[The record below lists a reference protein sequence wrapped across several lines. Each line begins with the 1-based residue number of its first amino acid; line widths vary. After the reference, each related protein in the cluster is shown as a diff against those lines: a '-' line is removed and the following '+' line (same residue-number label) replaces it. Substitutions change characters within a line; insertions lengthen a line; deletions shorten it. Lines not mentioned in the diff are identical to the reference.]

1 MVAGLFISLK
11 RRARRVFFFPSGAG
25 REDLFISL
33 RRRALA
39 PLAWL
44 TRLAARRRGRAG
56 RAASRPG
63 PVHLSHPLRRRA
75 LVCSY
80 PSGAGR
86 SLRTFVSFPQSPA
99 RSRRPGRFASRF
111 SSHPVSGVLPGAR
124 LPPCVARVGLKT
136 VDPAAAR
143 RLNVREC
150 AAPDM
155 RLGPGGRVAMQ
166 RTANPCTPVRFRPRP
181 PLSRRSGGYPLSAA
195 APAWGVERVAQA
207 PRPRRAGRT
216 VPAAPCR
223 RRPSPILLRRES
235 RSW

>member
-1 MVAGLFISLK
+1 MV
-11 RRARRVFFFPSGAG
+11 RARWSPVCSYPSSAGREDSLFFPSGAG
-25 REDLFISL
+25 RSL
-33 RRRALA
+33 RSLGSA
-39 PLAWL
+39 PS
-44 TRLAARRRGRAG
+44 ARRRGRAG

-111 SSHPVSGVLPGAR
+111 SSHPAPRVLPGAR
-124 LPPCVARVGLKT
+124 LPPCVARVGVKT

-195 APAWGVERVAQA
+195 APAQGGGAGCPGAA
-207 PRPRRAGRT
+207 PAPSRPHRAGRT
-216 VPAAPCR
+216 VPAAPV
-223 RRPSPILLRRES
+223 PDSS
-235 RSW
+235 AA